1 MERNSQAS
9 LGGLSPGAG
18 GVITSCHSERSEE
31 SLKVKCSPIDKVKG
45 FFTSFRMTVTYTRM
59 KLFIDTANL
68 DEIKTAASWGILDG
82 VTTNPTLIAKEGRD
96 FKKTILEICKMVD
109 GPISAETVS
118 LDAEGMVKEGK
129 EFVTW
134 HKNVH
139 VKVPCT
145 AEGIKA
151 VVAFKKLKIKTNVT
165 LVFSTNQVLLAA
177 KAGATLISPFVGR
190 LVDAGENG
198 MNMIAESVQ
207 IIENYGFESQILV
220 ASVRDPRMVTDA
232 ATLGAHIATVPF
244 KVLEMLFKHPLTDV
258 GIKKFLE
265 DWAKVSKK

>member
-1 MERNSQAS
+1 
-9 LGGLSPGAG
+9 
-18 GVITSCHSERSEE
+18 
-31 SLKVKCSPIDKVKG
+31 
-45 FFTSFRMTVTYTRM
+45 M

-68 DEIKTAASWGILDG
+68 EEIKTAASWGILDG

-96 FKKTILEICKMVD
+96 FKKTILEITKMVD

-118 LDAEGMVKEGK
+118 EDAAGMIKEGK
-129 EFVTW
+129 EFAKW
-134 HKNVH
+134 HKNIH

-165 LVFSTNQVLLAA
+165 LVFSANQVLLAA

-190 LVDAGENG
+190 LVDAGEDG
-198 MNMIAESVQ
+198 MQMIAESVQ

-232 ATLGAHIATVPF
+232 ALLGAHIATVPF
-244 KVLEMLFKHPLTDV
+244 KILEQVFKHQLTEA
-258 GIKKFLE
+258 GIKKFLQ
-265 DWAKVSKK
+265 DWATVKNK